1 MDSRTGKS
9 IRMGRV
15 FNPHSHRSIIVA
27 YSHGVL
33 LGPRPGMW
41 SLAEMHKTVHAVHQ
55 AEAVLISPGMVR
67 LLEDAFIG
75 KDRPSLFVHM
85 DYESFDRPALHYKVG
100 ATVEMAAIE
109 DVVACGADGIMTYL
123 FLGYDDPELE
133 KLEIERNARLARACE
148 RWGIVLMIEPRSA
161 RQAEHPEDNATTAIM
176 ATYCRFSAEIGAD
189 IVKCI
194 YPGTTEALRPIIE
207 SCPVP
212 VLVAGGAKVTDSAQ
226 AYAKAQSAMAAGAA
240 GLVFG
245 RNIYEAA
252 DPAAELARYRE
263 IVHAA

>member
-15 FNPHSHRSIIVA
+15 FNPQSHKSIIVA

-33 LGPRPGMW
+33 IGPRPGMLT
-41 SLAEMHKTVHAVHQ
+41 LAEMQKTVHAVCE

-85 DYESFDRPALHYKVG
+85 DYESFDRPALPYAVG
-100 ATVEMAAIE
+100 ATVEMASIE

-133 KLEIERNARLARACE
+133 KLEVERNARLARACE

-161 RQAEHPEDNATTAIM
+161 RQAEHPEDNATPDVM

-194 YPGTTEALRPIIE
+194 YPGTTEALQAIVE
-207 SCPVP
+207 TCPVP
-212 VLVAGGAKVTDSAQ
+212 VLVAGGSKASDAEQ
-226 AYAKAQSAMAAGAA
+226 AYAKARSAVSAGAA

-252 DPAAELARYRE
+252 DPAGELARYRE
-263 IVHAA
+263 IVHGA